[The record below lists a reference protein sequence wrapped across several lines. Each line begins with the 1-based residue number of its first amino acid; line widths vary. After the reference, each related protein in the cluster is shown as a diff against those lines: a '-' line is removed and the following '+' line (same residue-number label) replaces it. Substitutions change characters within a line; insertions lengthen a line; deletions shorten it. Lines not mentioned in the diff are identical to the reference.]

1 MAEVGLE
8 RMQDG
13 AGQVRWDNTGC
24 RERRTMKQA
33 SEGLFRREMAV
44 RYEEQEGQLEEVHRE

>member
-1 MAEVGLE
+1 VAEVGLG

-24 RERRTMKQA
+24 RERRMMKQV
-33 SEGLFRREMAV
+33 SEGLFRMEMAD